1 MNSLHSFR
9 TKKKFESYR
18 KSCENKDFCNV
29 ILSTEDTKM
38 LQFNQYQEPDKVPFI
53 IYADLECI
61 IENVDGC
68 KKNLEKSSASNLTQ
82 HIPSDFSMSITSSFR
97 SIKNKHNIYRGNG
110 CLRNL
115 CESLRDENEN
125 N

>member
-9 TKKKFESYR
+9 TKNKFESYR

-68 KKNLEKSSASNLTQ
+68 KNNLEKSSASKLTQ

-97 SIKNKHNIYRGNG
+97 SIKNKHNVYRGHG
-110 CLRNL
+110 CLRNS